1 MSIQDFGAYVFRLE
15 KMLEGILESDSL
27 PNDLRQE
34 ISVALNGGP
43 SKELRSVVDTA
54 TLRAGGVF
62 FTGDTLADQV
72 VGDTTS
78 TFSET
83 DIIADPA
90 CGAGDLLVR
99 CARRLPVSGDLIS
112 TLQVWGE
119 QLIGYDLHP
128 EFIKAT
134 KIRLIL
140 TAIDR
145 AVSHSADS
153 SISLQEVFPRI
164 RQGDYRDH
172 LDELKTVDYLFLN
185 PPYNSNKADPP
196 RQWASGLLST
206 AAVFLDDLVTN
217 ASAGTA
223 ITAIL
228 PDVLRSGRRY
238 ARWRRIIADRAHI
251 RGVDVFG
258 LFDRWTDVD
267 VFVLRLIAGQSSDSK
282 YLEWHHPSRPASSD
296 RTVGEMFEVHV
307 GSVVPHRDPLVGPEY
322 PFIHARSAK
331 AWDTLTTLPESRA
344 FSGTVFEPP
353 FVVVRRTSAPGD
365 AHRAVGTIVQVAEK
379 VAVENHL
386 MVLTPKNKSVDS
398 CHKLL
403 TSLRRK
409 ETSAWLNQRIRCRH
423 LTVSVLREL
432 PIHVELQQIGMDH
445 PASSSAMKTS
455 SEAGSW

>member
-1 MSIQDFGAYVFRLE
+1 MSIQDFGAYVCRLE
-15 KMLEGILESDSL
+15 EMLEGILESDSL
-27 PNDLRQE
+27 PVDLSQE
-34 ISVALNGGP
+34 MSIALNGGP
-43 SKELRSVVDTA
+43 SKELRRVVDTA

-62 FTGDTLADQV
+62 FTGDTLAAQV
-72 VGDTTS
+72 IGDTVS
-78 TFSET
+78 AFSEV
-83 DIIADPA
+83 DFVADPA

-99 CARRLPVSGDLIS
+99 CARRLPISGDLIS

-140 TAIDR
+140 TAIER
-145 AVSHSADS
+145 AVSRDTDLN
-153 SISLQEVFPRI
+153 ISLQEVFPRI

-172 LDELKTVDYLFLN
+172 LDELKTVNYLFLN
-185 PPYNSNKADPP
+185 PPYNNNKADPP
-196 RQWASGLLST
+196 RKWASGMVSS
-206 AAVFLDDLVTN
+206 AAVFLDDLVSN
-217 ASAGTA
+217 ASTGTA

-238 ARWRRIIADRAHI
+238 TRWRRLIADRAHI
-251 RGVDVFG
+251 RGIDVFG

-267 VFVLRLIAGQSSDSK
+267 VFVLRLVAGQSSNSEHF
-282 YLEWHHPSRPASSD
+282 EWHRSYRSATSD

-331 AWDTLTTLPESRA
+331 AWGTLTTLPESRA

-365 AHRAVGTIVQVAEK
+365 AHRAVGTIVQVPEK

-423 LTVSVLREL
+423 LTVSVLEEL
-432 PIHVELQQIGMDH
+432 PIHFEF
-445 PASSSAMKTS
+445 
-455 SEAGSW
+455 

>member
-1 MSIQDFGAYVFRLE
+1 MSIQAFGSYVCRLE

-27 PNDLRQE
+27 PTDLSQKM
-34 ISVALNGGP
+34 SVALNGGP
-43 SKELRSVVDTA
+43 SKELRSVVDMA

-62 FTGDTLADQV
+62 FTGDILAAQV
-72 VGDTTS
+72 VGDTVS
-78 TFSET
+78 TFSEADT
-83 DIIADPA
+83 IADPM

-99 CARRLPVSGDLIS
+99 CARRLPISGDLIS

-140 TAIDR
+140 TAIER
-145 AVSHSADS
+145 VVSRGTDP

-172 LDELKTVDYLFLN
+172 LDELKTVKYLFLN
-185 PPYNSNKADPP
+185 PPYNNDKADPP
-196 RQWASGLLST
+196 RKWASGTVST
-206 AAVFLDDLVTN
+206 AAVFLEDLVLN
-217 ASAGTA
+217 ASAGTV

-238 ARWRRIIADRAHI
+238 ARWRTMIADRVDI
-251 RGVDVFG
+251 RGIDVFG

-267 VFVLRLIAGQSSDSK
+267 VFVLRLIVGQSSDS
-282 YLEWHHPSRPASSD
+282 ERPDWHHSPRPATSD
-296 RTVGEMFEVHV
+296 HIVGEMFEVHV

-322 PFIHARSAK
+322 PFIHARSAE
-331 AWDTLTTLPESRA
+331 AWGTVTTLRESRA

-365 AHRAVGTIVQVAEK
+365 AHRAVGTVVQVPEK

-403 TSLRRK
+403 ASLRRK

-423 LTVSVLREL
+423 LTVSALREL
-432 PIHVELQQIGMDH
+432 PIHLEFQ
-445 PASSSAMKTS
+445 
-455 SEAGSW
+455 